1 MNGERSKYTQ
11 VVQHVHKNI
20 PVYVPFLLMMK
31 IDFTENFAFFFAS
44 YFFRFV
50 GIIIHCG
57 NFAIEEYQVFGN
69 KTLSK
74 WMRNITVY
82 KLVDLLGISNMGYI
96 VISLIIFV
104 LFAVRM
110 FLYGTTIYKI
120 NSKKDIESIR
130 PHRFQIFMDHIVF
143 IFFPFLLEFLSF
155 SVYIFILPNRFIIKK
170 DANTLMNVIVC
181 ILNIILIICYNING
195 VIYMTCVN
203 RPLTDKRTPV
213 KYRYSEKKFYLLYLL
228 QNTIIFESLILYI
241 QGTPLKIYRIIVVIL
256 FAGIF
261 IGLFFTSLYTFNYP
275 TLLNNFVD
283 ILAIF
288 CFYSIL
294 IEVVLYFLKYDIT
307 DYLSLFF
314 FTLIKVIIAICFQY
328 MSNTLNINFL
338 LSYSKSELFKIN
350 KEIEDNIV
358 YEVFLFIYDMMK
370 NIKNSKGDAS
380 SQNLLNIIF
389 LHQAECHQMNC
400 KCKIIQ
406 IIPYG
411 ENYEK
416 NFIPNLIERSS
427 FLVESA
433 FVQIDYSNDYDLTLL
448 LCEHYCYFKDNPIMA
463 YSMVQ
468 TLLHFNYERLKL
480 MQLIQLY
487 EVADKY
493 IDVSLNM
500 AEIQL
505 TRDLEAGNKA
515 GFNQILKENRF
526 KEIFFMLQKIKK
538 IKKIMYTYA
547 QNEITI
553 IKYKELIE
561 ESIKIHKDEE
571 TGEIRKITTSFLTSS
586 NIGKI
591 LKLLENEV
599 EIYKDLFDYI
609 EQLNGQKL
617 PIEFYYKCFLFAEL
631 FWGGKITEQIVPTMY
646 SFTNDRNMY
655 STNLNPSVYFILRQ
669 RYADLNL
676 QGNSTYNAIFK
687 YTKGMRIEYYS
698 EPLANR
704 LGFHQSDVVKQNID
718 VLLPKDLG
726 APHNTAVLRFLIS
739 KQNRVFPKIK
749 NFMFDKYNQIYNS
762 TIYGASLPGL
772 GRNLMI
778 LIVIE
783 LKELINEYYFL
794 LNKNYELMA
803 VSENFEK
810 NYEMSMPLIEKFGI
824 NILDIFEIN
833 LDKLK
838 YDFQEDIKKIL
849 NLKHNME
856 IMTGEYFTK
865 RLFRQNTKAGGK
877 YNLNKFKLLDELEK
891 EFRGD
896 SSGNNVKFIRKLKHA
911 QLMIEKIYNHNIS
924 ESVDCS
930 TVNLRINKQ
939 SVINNLVKVV
949 NKLTEV
955 DLHDEAYKKL
965 TESVFKFKNYN
976 HIKEEDNN
984 NMIKGHVNNNT
995 YDSYFD
1001 IEARI
1006 SVLYDTPFY
1015 AFKLTEITKSTP
1027 GIQNINDSASVN
1039 STSQRSQRRVT
1050 FNSRTGGSNTQ
1061 SVSLTASK
1069 NKTMSVR
1076 KKINNVQNN
1085 VKNNEIKCFKFIIY
1099 IILCLLAVLLIIYI
1113 CIIFYQNN
1121 IISTGHNIFLGL
1133 YYNYYQRD
1141 KLLCLFASILSSYY
1155 YLFNITNYD
1164 NTPLMNNTLLQGI
1177 MKSYSFDFQNSFHYF
1192 YTSYIDY
1199 KKNLNE
1205 PLTALYALRKMNKIS
1220 TDWNNILYESDYIS
1234 EAEYISFSAHN
1245 AALDL
1250 DNIETAR
1257 EQDCPQLFQGKFDWN
1272 EENRNKRVASD
1283 FIPCMYYLCRN
1294 YNSQFYYFYQELQEE
1309 SELSFLNFSNDSKK
1323 IYILIEV
1330 LGMLLYVTFFG
1341 VMFFYLYQSNSMMF
1355 KNILNMFLD
1364 FTQEGSYNFKNHID
1378 NFILIK
1384 KISEFNLLLV
1394 DFSLGILDKYNKK
1407 ITTRSVINGNMNMSL
1422 DGDNGQGF
1430 GGGIKADKAKDD
1442 IDNIKKE
1449 KDHKKGKKKD
1459 KKKEEVKDKILNL
1472 KTQNNLNNSKFDSS
1486 KGGLIT
1492 SSQNVNFNKLNNP
1505 NASATLKKGNLNS
1518 STNIS
1523 LNTNITTSNSQKN
1536 LSIGEKKVEKKE
1548 EIDDNAVTTDVIL
1561 SKTENKGILQIT
1573 IIIYVFILL
1582 FLVILIYFF
1591 VKLFISIGF
1600 IDDIKNIFDDFG
1612 TVSFKYSMV
1621 YYYFNTLRVLLVIPS
1636 FTNEAIFITMTD
1648 DLIDETNNINN
1659 VLNYRMKNYASTSIL
1674 FNAFTRSQNDTS
1686 ITNIQ
1691 TIICEEDIKCHNV
1704 LNDNTYNMLTDG
1716 IDVAINAMVQETQNI
1731 YNDYNK
1737 KNITNATKEQVTELY
1752 INDQFK
1758 QVDINLNFVLSLVQE
1773 RIYTAFLKDAND
1785 LTNKFQKQINIFN
1798 SCAIIYCCL
1807 LGLFVVIYVVN
1818 KIQRMTKV
1826 VAVST
1831 MRLNQAFCFI
1841 KENNLGNQMNMQ
1853 SNSFLV

>member
-448 LCEHYCYFKDNPIMA
+448 LCEHYCYFKNNPIMA

-468 TLLHFNYERLKL
+468 TLLHFNYEKLKL

-493 IDVSLNM
+493 IDVSLTM
-500 AEIQL
+500 AELQL
-505 TRDLEAGNKA
+505 TKDLETGNKA

-526 KEIFFMLQKIKK
+526 KDIFFMLQKIKK

-571 TGEIRKITTSFLTSS
+571 SGEIKKITTTFLTTS

-669 RYADLNL
+669 RYIDLNL

-687 YTKGMRIEYYS
+687 YTKGMCIEYYS

-704 LGFHQSDVVKQNID
+704 LGYHQGDVVKQNID

-749 NFMFDKYNQIYNS
+749 NFMFDKFNQIYNS

-783 LKELINEYYFL
+783 LKELVNEYYFL

-833 LDKLK
+833 LEKLK

-849 NLKHNME
+849 SLKHNME

-896 SSGNNVKFIRKLKHA
+896 SSGNNIKFIRKLKQA

-930 TVNLRINKQ
+930 TVNLRINKV

-976 HIKEEDNN
+976 HVKEEDNN
-984 NMIKGHVNNNT
+984 NMVKGHSNNNT

-1015 AFKLTEITKSTP
+1015 AFKLTEITKTTP
-1027 GIQNINDSASVN
+1027 GIQNLNDSGSM
-1039 STSQRSQRRVT
+1039 SSPSQRSQRRVT
-1050 FNSRTGGSNTQ
+1050 FNSRTGGTAQSISINASNNK
-1061 SVSLTASK
+1061 TASVK
-1069 NKTMSVR
+1069 

-1099 IILCLLAVLLIIYI
+1099 IILCLLAILLVIYI

-1141 KLLCLFASILSSYY
+1141 KLLCLFSSILSSYY
-1155 YLFNITNYD
+1155 FLHNITNYD
-1164 NTPLMNNTLLQGI
+1164 DTSLINNTLLQGI

-1220 TDWNNILYESDYIS
+1220 TDWNNIAYESDYIS

-1250 DNIETAR
+1250 ENIEKASK
-1257 EQDCPQLFQGKFDWN
+1257 QDCPQLFQGRFDWN
-1272 EENRNKRVASD
+1272 QENRDKKVASD

-1309 SELSFLNFSNDSKK
+1309 SETSFLNFSQGSKK

-1330 LGMLLYVTFFG
+1330 LGMLLYVSFFG

-1364 FTQEGSYNFKNHID
+1364 FTQEGVYNFKNHID

-1384 KISEFNLLLV
+1384 KISEFNSLLFDYSLV
-1394 DFSLGILDKYNKK
+1394 ILDKYNKK
-1407 ITTRSVINGNMNMSL
+1407 ITTRSVINGNINMSL
-1422 DGDNGQGF
+1422 DGDNAQGF
-1430 GGGIKADKAKDD
+1430 GGGIKSDKAKDD
-1442 IDNIKKE
+1442 IDNMKKE
-1449 KDHKKGKKKD
+1449 KDQKKSKKKE
-1459 KKKEEVKDKILNL
+1459 KKKEENKNKVLNS
-1472 KTQNNLNNSKFDSS
+1472 KNTTNLNNSKVDTS
-1486 KGGLIT
+1486 KGGLIA
-1492 SSQNVNFNKLNNP
+1492 SSNSNIGLNKLNVP
-1505 NASATLKKGNLNS
+1505 SSAMTLKKGNLNS
-1518 STNIS
+1518 STNLS
-1523 LNTNITTSNSQKN
+1523 LNTNMGTTNSQKN
-1536 LSIGEKKVEKKE
+1536 LTNGDKKNERKE
-1548 EIDDNAVTTDVIL
+1548 ELDDNAVTTDVIL
-1561 SKTENKGILQIT
+1561 SKTQNKGILEIK
-1573 IIIYVFILL
+1573 IIIYTFILL

-1636 FTNEAIFITMTD
+1636 FTNENIFLTMTN
-1648 DLIDETNNINN
+1648 DLIEETNNINN
-1659 VLNYRMKNYASTSIL
+1659 VLNYRMKNYASTNIL

-1691 TIICEEDIKCHNV
+1691 EIICEDDQKCHNV
-1704 LNDNTYNMLTDG
+1704 LNDNIYNMLSDG
-1716 IDVAINAMVQETQNI
+1716 IDVAINAMVQETQNL

-1737 KNITNATKEQVTELY
+1737 KNLTNVTKEQVTEWY
-1752 INDQFK
+1752 INVQFK

-1785 LTNKFQKQINIFN
+1785 LTNKFQKEINIFN
-1798 SCAIIYCCL
+1798 SCAIIYCSL
-1807 LGLFVVIYVVN
+1807 LGIFVVVYVVN
-1818 KIQRMTKV
+1818 KIQRMTKIV
-1826 VAVST
+1826 EVST
-1831 MRLNQAFCFI
+1831 MRLNKAFCFI
-1841 KENNLGNQMNMQ
+1841 KENNLGNQIDMQ